1 MHFTRIPSHNKV
13 DSLKQKKSLS
23 LSLSSIFCS
32 FNFADI
38 YNLFSLRNFF
48 QKFCF
53 QKPDFR
59 GTSTYPSDWL
69 KEKHEGWW
77 GSETPRTLTHCC
89 GSVDWCCSLEEKTGG
104 WHNCTYECPTPTTPF
119 LGIFPIEMHI
129 KLTEGVYKNVSWH
142 LLHYWWEYK
151 LVQPL

>member
-1 MHFTRIPSHNKV
+1 MHFIRIPSRNKV
-13 DSLKQKKSLS
+13 YSLKQKKVSLS
-23 LSLSSIFCS
+23 FSTFYFWS

-53 QKPDFR
+53 QKPDSR

-77 GSETPRTLTHCC
+77 GSETPGTLAHC
-89 GSVDWCCSLEEKTGG
+89 GSVDWCCSLEEKAGV
-104 WHNCTYECPTPTTPF
+104 WHNCIHACPTPTAPF
-119 LGIFPIEMHI
+119 LHIFLIEMRV
-129 KLTEGVYKNVSWH
+129 KLTAGVYKNVSWY
-142 LLHYWWEYK
+142 LLRCWWEYK